1 MKLKVSTKLP
11 YGEWMEAETAT
22 LQDLMD
28 AAPPD
33 VLMPRL
39 VVPEL
44 AHGHGTGNKGS
55 DGNGLVQ
62 VIILMN
68 IELPA
73 YVHSQAASCHSSIS
87 CVLFNQ
93 KEGWNLQTD

>member
-28 AAPPD
+28 AAPPN

-44 AHGHGTGNKGS
+44 ARGHETGNRGS
-55 DGNGLVQ
+55 NGDGLAQ
-62 VIILMN
+62 VIL
-68 IELPA
+68 
-73 YVHSQAASCHSSIS
+73 
-87 CVLFNQ
+87 
-93 KEGWNLQTD
+93 